1 MPEMLEVSGLEVRFG
16 EVPALRGLDL
26 SVRAG
31 EVLAVLGR
39 NGAGK
44 TSTLRAI
51 AGSVDLAGGAIT
63 FEGRDVTNV
72 GAERRVRAGI
82 VLVPEARRLFAH
94 LTVRENLAVG
104 AYHRRLRGRA
114 LSDEID
120 RVIEP
125 LDTLRSRLDQRAGTL
140 SGGEQQLAAI
150 ARALMAA
157 PKLLLIDEPSL
168 GLAPIMVDRVYQLLR
183 HLNADGLTIVVVE
196 QYVEVALALA
206 QHGIVIDKGRAVL
219 ARSAQELASSH
230 ELVDVYLSTH
240 EEAHS

>member
-1 MPEMLEVSGLEVRFG
+1 MPELLDVSGLEVRFG

-26 SVRAG
+26 SVCAG

-51 AGSVDLAGGAIT
+51 AGSVETAGGAIR
-63 FEGRDVTNV
+63 FEGREVTED

-114 LSDEID
+114 LSAEID
-120 RVIEP
+120 RVIESFGVI
-125 LDTLRSRLDQRAGTL
+125 RSRLEQRAGTL
-140 SGGEQQLAAI
+140 SGGEQQLVAI

-157 PKLLLIDEPSL
+157 PTLLLIDEPSL
-168 GLAPIMVDRVYQLLR
+168 GLAPIMVDRVYELLR
-183 HLNADGLTIVVVE
+183 RLNADGLTIVVVE
-196 QYVEVALALA
+196 QYVGVALALA
-206 QHGIVIDKGRAVL
+206 QRGVVIDKGRVVL
-219 ARSAQELASSH
+219 ARSASELAGSH

-240 EEAHS
+240 EEAHT